1 MQIRK
6 PELASIL
13 LITGSE
19 RNIGKTSLVCK
30 AIKLFGRKNAL
41 TAIKVSAHFH
51 EPTPDLK
58 LLEYTNE
65 YKIYQEFNAT
75 TGKDSSRM
83 LKSGAKYV
91 FYFEVEKG
99 NIERAFNLF
108 LEKYN
113 PGLPIVCESTALAS
127 VIEPGIRLH
136 VTATQSERNE
146 TSIENVKSLNLIQ
159 ISFDGNSFTWPLSNL
174 SLEKG
179 NWKICSF

>member
-1 MQIRK
+1 MQIK
-6 PELASIL
+6 KQKFDSIL

-19 RNIGKTSLVCK
+19 RNIGKTSLVCEV
-30 AIKLFGRKNAL
+30 IKLFGRKNAL

-58 LLEYTNE
+58 LLEETND
-65 YKIYQEFNAT
+65 YKIYQEFSVN

-83 LKSGAKYV
+83 LKSGAKYA
-91 FYFEVEKG
+91 FYLEVKKG
-99 NIERAFNLF
+99 TIERAFNMF

-136 VTATQSERNE
+136 VTTTKSERDE
-146 TSIENVKSLNLIQ
+146 TGIKNDKSLNIVRV
-159 ISFDGNSFTWPLSNL
+159 SFNGNSFTLSLSNL
-174 SLEKG
+174 RLENG
-179 NWKICSF
+179 NWKIC